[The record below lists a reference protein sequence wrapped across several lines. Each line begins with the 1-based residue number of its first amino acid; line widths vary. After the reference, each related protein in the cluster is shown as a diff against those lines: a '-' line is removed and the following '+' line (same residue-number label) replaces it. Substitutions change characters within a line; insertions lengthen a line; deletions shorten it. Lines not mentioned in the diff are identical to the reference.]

1 MHIRIFFSIIFI
13 LNFFSN
19 FSQTQNSIIDFNGFF
34 NFKYDLSSDK
44 IYLKIDELEKDFLY
58 VSSLA
63 TGLGSN
69 DIGLDRGQLGR
80 ERIVHFKRYGNKLL
94 LIEPNQFYRANTK
107 NEAERK
113 SVEEAFAKSVIFGF
127 EIINNKEGIYTIDF
141 TPFLMQDTHG
151 VSKRLKNLNQGS
163 YKLDLLKSAINIERT
178 KAFPKNVEFESILTF
193 VGEAEGD
200 LIVSVSPDPSIFSVN
215 QHHSFI
221 ELPDNNF
228 KPRVFD
234 PRSGG
239 IMLSFMDYAS
249 PVQDPILKKFVIR
262 HRLEKKTPDLILSEA
277 VKPIIY
283 YLDSGTPEPVRSALL
298 DGARWWNEAFE
309 EIGFKNAFQVKMLPE
324 NADPMDCRF
333 NVIQWVHRS
342 TRGWSYGASVVDP
355 RTGEIIK
362 GHVSLGS
369 LRIRQDFLIAQALIN
384 KSYENENN
392 YKPMLEM
399 ALSRIRQLSAHEVG
413 HTLGFAHNFA
423 SSVNNRN
430 SVMDYPHPLIK
441 LKNNKI
447 DLSDAYDIGIGDWD
461 KVTVAYSYSVFNK
474 NNETLELNNIIQSAN
489 EKGLQF
495 ITDSD
500 ARSPSGSHVNAHLWD
515 NGKSVSE
522 GLNDILKIRNIAI
535 DNFSEY
541 NIKKGDPYTMLED
554 LFVPLYFMHRYQTEA
569 VVKLIG
575 GMDYNYAIRG
585 DSQIIV
591 KDLDFEVQEE
601 ALNSLLKSLNAKVLA
616 IPKRLLKLFPPR
628 AYGYSRTRESFKSMT
643 GVSFDPF
650 SAASTASEF
659 TISLLLNPERL
670 NRIIIQNSV
679 DNTKLSLNYLFN
691 SLISNT
697 LETKH
702 NETYLDDI
710 QHVINTNVLI
720 NILNLSQSDDLF
732 FKARMELD
740 ITIKSLIKKL
750 KKFKNLNYNQHQYLK
765 IIEDFYKNPNDY
777 KNQISPKIP
786 DGSPI
791 GDHSCNYNR

>member
-702 NETYLDDI
+702 NETYLYDI

-750 KKFKNLNYNQHQYLK
+750 KKFKNLNSNQHQYLK

-791 GDHSCNYNR
+791 GDHSCNYN

>member
-750 KKFKNLNYNQHQYLK
+750 KKFKNLNSNQHQYLK

>member
-127 EIINNKEGIYTIDF
+127 EIINNEEGIYTIDF

-163 YKLDLLKSAINIERT
+163 YKLDLSKSAINIERT

-262 HRLEKKTPDLILSEA
+262 HRLEKKTPDLKLSEA

-500 ARSPSGSHVNAHLWD
+500 ARSTSGSHVNAHLWD
-515 NGKSVSE
+515 NGISVSE

-575 GMDYNYAIRG
+575 GMDYNYAIRR

-750 KKFKNLNYNQHQYLK
+750 KKFKNLNSNQNQYLK

>member
-262 HRLEKKTPDLILSEA
+262 HRLEKKTPDLKLSEA

-575 GMDYNYAIRG
+575 GMDYNYAIRR

-750 KKFKNLNYNQHQYLK
+750 KKFKNLNSNQNQYLK

>member
-34 NFKYDLSSDK
+34 NFKYHLSSDK

-474 NNETLELNNIIQSAN
+474 NNEILELNNIIQSAN